1 MSFRLIDDTLSID
14 NPHWVKAVSL
24 SANDG
29 GIYPSELTLNDTT
42 PAQPK
47 KLGSDHVDKENK
59 NKTGKNPDVGVVGKH
74 SDVVH
79 FLGMDIMSS
88 SNGHGRFRTAVFD
101 KRNEFPFP
109 VRRYPHMASLLPS
122 TIPYGVFLGQLHRGY
137 RTCSEASDFV
147 SFACDVGKRLIVNG
161 CKRQRLLQLFTSFIK
176 RFVSKYQGV
185 RLSSMTR
192 TFARACR

>member
-1 MSFRLIDDTLSID
+1 VTDHDDETEE
-14 NPHWVKAVSL
+14 K
-24 SANDG
+24 
-29 GIYPSELTLNDTT
+29 T
-42 PAQPK
+42 
-47 KLGSDHVDKENK
+47 
-59 NKTGKNPDVGVVGKH
+59 TGKNPFPEVGVVGKH

-88 SNGHGRFRTAVFD
+88 SNGSRFRTAVFD

-147 SFACDVGKRLIVNG
+147 SFACDVGKRLIANG

-176 RFVSKYQGV
+176 RFVSKYQSV
-185 RLSSMTR
+185 RLPSMTR
-192 TFARACR
+192 TFARACRF